1 MIAFGGAEVN
11 QSTLIDALW
20 PDLEGDNAQRAFQTA
35 LYRLRKFLDDDA
47 IVFKRGRLTL
57 DTRRVWI
64 DSFAMDRLF
73 QDAERVLAER
83 SAAPAAIER
92 VRDSAAVGLCG
103 SIPPGGI
110 GQLGDRATR
119 ATARPFPDALP
130 KLARRFEAQHAW
142 QAALRCYR
150 RALET
155 EPLRQDFWYRLMVCH
170 KQLGQPAEALAVYRR
185 CRHFLSGE
193 PGGKPSAEIEA
204 LRTELDSIDA
214 SA

>member
-1 MIAFGGAEVN
+1 
-11 QSTLIDALW
+11 
-20 PDLEGDNAQRAFQTA
+20 
-35 LYRLRKFLDDDA
+35 
-47 IVFKRGRLTL
+47 
-57 DTRRVWI
+57 
-64 DSFAMDRLF
+64 MDRLF

-92 VRDSAAVGLCG
+92 V
-103 SIPPGGI
+103 
-110 GQLGDRATR
+110 
-119 ATARPFPDALP
+119 ATALLSAYVGPFLPEESGSWAIVRRERLHDHFLDALP
-130 KLARRFEAQHAW
+130 KLARRFEAQHSW
-142 QAALRCYR
+142 QGALRCYR

-204 LRTELDSIDA
+204 LRTELDSTDA